1 MEKKVL
7 FVDTCIIEKK
17 TLWVNILVDI
27 ESSSFV
33 FFCKPNEC
41 SINFIIVNSLSNES
55 GSKCSHGTRD
65 AIGGTFKESSN
76 QHETPHSHL
85 HIVAAE
91 AAVKATVYYL
101 VDAG

>member
-1 MEKKVL
+1 MK
-7 FVDTCIIEKK
+7 
-17 TLWVNILVDI
+17 
-27 ESSSFV
+27 
-33 FFCKPNEC
+33 
-41 SINFIIVNSLSNES
+41 
-55 GSKCSHGTRD
+55 

-101 VDAG
+101 VDADRGLLKLVGPDVFRDIFGIHSREEIVKTSLTFCY